1 MLDLAENIELT
12 EDERAEAEL
21 RRAELVQVFGNDLQK
36 LADEQVSLKAEL
48 EKRWIDDLRHY
59 NNKYDKETEAKLS
72 NAKGKTSTI
81 FVGITRSRTNLAE
94 AKLSDLILP
103 TDDKN
108 WGIGPTPVPSLAKM
122 EGNQDPVQLADGRTA
137 TKEDGTPYTYADLVR
152 VNREEARKK
161 CDLMQQEIDDQLT
174 EGRYHAVGRDIIH
187 DACVLGTGI
196 LKGPM
201 VTKRERRSWA
211 QIQGSNAYQMVF
223 EYEHRPLFGRV
234 DPWNFFPDMSATC
247 WDDVEFVFERHLLT
261 KKKVRDLMKRPGFM
275 KVELQ
280 NLLREDPRSHRGNLS
295 YINELREI
303 NGISNIREDSR
314 YEIWEYHGP
323 VKKEYLLACGCKG
336 IDMDDPLEEYE
347 GVVWFANGRVL
358 KVGLNHMDDDS
369 LPYSVFCWEKDE
381 TSVFGFGVPYRM
393 RGSQKV
399 MNGSWRMLLDNAGL
413 STGPQ
418 IIVNRKVV
426 EPADGNWELQPRK
439 LWYLTSEKH
448 NVQDAFA
455 TFEINSH
462 QAELAAIFEM
472 ALSLA
477 DQETNVPQLGNQMNA
492 ENQPA
497 VMKTLG
503 GTALWMSSQNIQ
515 MRRAVKNWDDDITVP
530 FITRMYNWN
539 MQFSGK
545 DDIKGDYEVDARGSS
560 VLLVREI
567 QARNMMDF
575 LTIANSN
582 PETAGLV
589 KGRAMLKIVA
599 KSMQIPEDEV
609 IKSEDDVAQEQQ
621 NQQPAPDPEQI
632 RQETQLKIAEMNLQ
646 EKQIEME
653 SMRQAKL
660 IDREIALTK
669 IAAEQN
675 KTLAQ
680 IQKDFDLGSI
690 KVDWDRERFYR
701 EIGIKA
707 AEGITANYGLGE

>member
-1 MLDLAENIELT
+1 MIELAEKIETT
-12 EDERAEAEL
+12 EDEAEAEI
-21 RRAELVQVFGNDLQK
+21 RRAELVQIFGEGLQK

-59 NNKYDKETEAKLS
+59 NNKYDKETQAKLDG
-72 NAKGKTSTI
+72 AKGKTSTI

-94 AKLSDLILP
+94 AKLSDLIFP

-122 EGNQDPVQLADGRTA
+122 EGNNDPVQLVDGRQA
-137 TKEDGTPYTYADLVR
+137 VKEDGTPYTYAELVR
-152 VNREEARKK
+152 ASREEAKK
-161 CDLMQQEIDDQLT
+161 KADLMQTEIDDQLT
-174 EGRYHAVGRDIIH
+174 EGKYNAVARDVIH

-201 VTKRERRSWA
+201 VTKRERRSWT
-211 QIQGSNAYQMVF
+211 QLPGSNAFQMVF

-234 DPWNFFPDMSATC
+234 DPWNFFPDMSATS

-261 KKKVRDLMKRPGFM
+261 RKKVRELMKRPGFI
-275 KVELQ
+275 KREVQ
-280 NLLREDPRSHRGNLS
+280 DLLRQDPRSHRGNLS
-295 YINELREI
+295 YLNELREI

-314 YEIWEYHGP
+314 YEVWEYHGP
-323 VKKEYLLACGCKG
+323 IKKEYLLACGCNG
-336 IDMDDPLEEYE
+336 VDLEDPLEEYE
-347 GVVWFANGRVL
+347 GVVWLANGRVL
-358 KVGLNHMDDDS
+358 KVGLNHMDDDA

-426 EPADGNWELQPRK
+426 EPADGQWELQPRK
-439 LWYLTSEKH
+439 LWYLTSDKADVRE
-448 NVQDAFA
+448 AFA

-472 ALSLA
+472 AMTLA

-503 GTALWMSSQNIQ
+503 GTALWMNSQNIQ

-539 MQFSGK
+539 MQFSTK

-582 PETAGLV
+582 TETAGLV

-609 IKSEDDVAQEQQ
+609 IKSEDEVNDEQATAP
-621 NQQPAPDPEQI
+621 QQPDPESV
-632 RQETQLKIAEMNLQ
+632 RQQTQLKIAEMSLQ

-660 IDREIALTK
+660 VDREIALTK
-669 IAAEQN
+669 IAAEQQ
-675 KTLAQ
+675 KTLEQ
-680 IQKDFDLGSI
+680 IQKDYDLHSI
-690 KVDWDRERFYR
+690 KVDWDREKFYR

-707 AEGITANYGLGE
+707 QQGETANYGLGE

>member
-1 MLDLAENIELT
+1 MIELAEKIETT
-12 EDERAEAEL
+12 EDEAEAEI
-21 RRAELVQVFGNDLQK
+21 RRAELVQIFGEGLQK

-59 NNKYDKETEAKLS
+59 NNKYDKETQAKLDG
-72 NAKGKTSTI
+72 AKGKTSTI

-94 AKLSDLILP
+94 AKLSDLIFP

-122 EGNQDPVQLADGRTA
+122 EGNNDPVQLVDGRQA
-137 TKEDGTPYTYADLVR
+137 VKEDGTPYTYAELVR
-152 VNREEARKK
+152 ASREEAKK
-161 CDLMQQEIDDQLT
+161 KADLMQTEIDDQLT
-174 EGRYHAVGRDIIH
+174 EGKYNAVARDVIH

-201 VTKRERRSWA
+201 VTKRERRSWT
-211 QIQGSNAYQMVF
+211 QLPGSNAFQMVF

-234 DPWNFFPDMSATC
+234 DPWNFFPDMSATS

-261 KKKVRDLMKRPGFM
+261 RKKVRELMKRPGFI
-275 KVELQ
+275 KREVQ
-280 NLLREDPRSHRGNLS
+280 DLLRQDPRSHRGNLS
-295 YINELREI
+295 YLNELREI

-314 YEIWEYHGP
+314 YEVWEYHGP
-323 VKKEYLLACGCKG
+323 IKKEYLLACGCNG
-336 IDMDDPLEEYE
+336 VDLEDPLEEYE
-347 GVVWFANGRVL
+347 GVVWLANGRVL
-358 KVGLNHMDDDS
+358 KVGLNHMDDDA

-426 EPADGNWELQPRK
+426 EPADGQWELQPRK
-439 LWYLTSEKH
+439 LWYLTSDKADVRE
-448 NVQDAFA
+448 AFA

-472 ALSLA
+472 AMTLA

-503 GTALWMSSQNIQ
+503 GTALWMNSQNIQ

-539 MQFSGK
+539 MQFSTK

-582 PETAGLV
+582 TETAGLV

-609 IKSEDDVAQEQQ
+609 IKSEDEVNDEQATAP
-621 NQQPAPDPEQI
+621 QQPDPESI
-632 RQETQLKIAEMNLQ
+632 RQQTQLKIAEMSLQ

-660 IDREIALTK
+660 VDREIALTK
-669 IAAEQN
+669 IAAEQQ
-675 KTLAQ
+675 KTLEQ
-680 IQKDFDLGSI
+680 IQKDYDLHSI
-690 KVDWDRERFYR
+690 KVDWDREKFYR

-707 AEGITANYGLGE
+707 QQGETANYGLGE

>member
-1 MLDLAENIELT
+1 MIELAEKIETT
-12 EDERAEAEL
+12 EDEADAEI
-21 RRAELVQVFGNDLQK
+21 RRAELVQIFGEGLQR

-59 NNKYDKETEAKLS
+59 NNKYDKETQAKLDG
-72 NAKGKTSTI
+72 AKGKTSTI

-94 AKLSDLILP
+94 AKLSDLIFP

-122 EGNQDPVQLADGRTA
+122 EGNNDPVQLVDGRQA
-137 TKEDGTPYTYADLVR
+137 VKEDGTPYTYAELVR
-152 VNREEARKK
+152 ASREEAKK
-161 CDLMQQEIDDQLT
+161 KADLMQAEIDDQLT
-174 EGRYHAVGRDIIH
+174 EGKYNAVGRDVIH

-201 VTKRERRSWA
+201 VTKRERRSWT
-211 QIQGSNAYQMVF
+211 QLPGSNAFQMVF

-234 DPWNFFPDMSATC
+234 DPWNFFPDMSATS

-261 KKKVRDLMKRPGFM
+261 KKKVRDLMKRPGFI
-275 KVELQ
+275 KREVQ
-280 NLLREDPRSHRGNLS
+280 DLLRQDPRSHRGNLS
-295 YINELREI
+295 YLNELREI

-314 YEIWEYHGP
+314 YEVWEYHGP
-323 VKKEYLLACGCKG
+323 IKKEYLLACGCNG
-336 IDMDDPLEEYE
+336 VDLEDPLEEYE
-347 GVVWFANGRVL
+347 GVVWLANGRVL
-358 KVGLNHMDDDS
+358 KVGLNHMDDDA

-426 EPADGNWELQPRK
+426 EPADGQWELQPRK
-439 LWYLTSEKH
+439 LWYLTSDKADVRE
-448 NVQDAFA
+448 AFA

-472 ALSLA
+472 AMTLA

-503 GTALWMSSQNIQ
+503 GTALWMNSQNIQ

-539 MQFSGK
+539 MQFSTK

-609 IKSEDDVAQEQQ
+609 IKSEDEVNDEQATAP
-621 NQQPAPDPEQI
+621 QQPDPESI
-632 RQETQLKIAEMNLQ
+632 RQQTQLKIAEMSLQ

-660 IDREIALTK
+660 VDREIALTK
-669 IAAEQN
+669 IAAEQQ
-675 KTLAQ
+675 KTLEQ
-680 IQKDFDLGSI
+680 IQKDYDLHSI
-690 KVDWDRERFYR
+690 KVDWDREKFYR

-707 AEGITANYGLGE
+707 QQGETANYGLGE